1 MIVIID
7 NYDSFTYNLYQMIGE
22 ALGGS
27 DDMQVF
33 RNDAITVDALAEL
46 RPSHLVISPG
56 PGFPVDAGISLDAV
70 RRLGGSMPILGVCL
84 GHQVICEA
92 FGGRIAHARALMH
105 GKSSPIHVVAPD
117 PLFAGLPETIMGGR
131 YHSLAADP
139 AFLPAELLVT
149 AISDDEEI
157 QAVHHRSLPVFGV
170 QFHPES
176 ILTPSGRTI
185 LSNFLAVNSNA
196 TVDLSLH
203 HA

>member
-1 MIVIID
+1 MIAIID

-22 ALGGS
+22 ALGSS
-27 DDMQVF
+27 DDMRVF

-56 PGFPVDAGISLDAV
+56 PGYPKDAGISLDAV
-70 RRLGGSMPILGVCL
+70 RRLAGSIPILGVCL

-92 FGGRIAHARALMH
+92 FGGRIAHARMLMH
-105 GKSSPIHVVAPD
+105 GKASPIRVVAPD
-117 PLFAGLPETIMGGR
+117 PLFAGLPDTMIVGR

-139 AFLPAELLVT
+139 ASFPTELLVT

-157 QAVHHRSLPVFGV
+157 QAVRHRTMPVFGV

-176 ILTPSGRTI
+176 ILTPCGCTI
-185 LSNFLAVNSNA
+185 LANFLAVQ
-196 TVDLSLH
+196 
-203 HA
+203 